1 MRLSASTAAIWA
13 IAGAILL
20 ALALAAPAGARVRT
34 LHLRYGPISMQP
46 AELKAHNT
54 PVPPPRVN
62 GFITRMHAYVVDER
76 GRPLPSNELML
87 HHAVFRKYIT
97 PFWDADC
104 HARRDSAPFYATGEE
119 NETLRLPRGY
129 GLRVKRQDR
138 WLVRWMLMNH
148 TDRRYKAYIQYDVRV
163 DTSRAIVPVQALW
176 MRVVSCRNEYFDV
189 PGDGGPG
196 SVFNMSRQIPVTK
209 TGRVVVATGHL
220 HGGAISLSLAEPRCG
235 NRVLVTTKPVY
246 RTGVPTPT
254 DGPVHVT
261 SFTSAVGIP
270 LFRGQSV
277 VLTATYDNSMPHEE
291 VMGTMHLYVAAGRPA
306 AYDCGPVPPSVQL
319 P

>member
-54 PVPPPRVN
+54 PVPPPGVN

-119 NETLRLPRGY
+119 VE
-129 GLRVKRQDR
+129 
-138 WLVRWMLMNH
+138 
-148 TDRRYKAYIQYDVRV
+148 
-163 DTSRAIVPVQALW
+163 
-176 MRVVSCRNEYFDV
+176 
-189 PGDGGPG
+189 
-196 SVFNMSRQIPVTK
+196 
-209 TGRVVVATGHL
+209 
-220 HGGAISLSLAEPRCG
+220 
-235 NRVLVTTKPVY
+235 
-246 RTGVPTPT
+246 
-254 DGPVHVT
+254 
-261 SFTSAVGIP
+261 
-270 LFRGQSV
+270 
-277 VLTATYDNSMPHEE
+277 
-291 VMGTMHLYVAAGRPA
+291 VAAMAMRLSARIGAVAPLLAGDVSRRAGAGEVRKQMIA
-306 AYDCGPVPPSVQL
+306 ARRKGP
-319 P
+319 